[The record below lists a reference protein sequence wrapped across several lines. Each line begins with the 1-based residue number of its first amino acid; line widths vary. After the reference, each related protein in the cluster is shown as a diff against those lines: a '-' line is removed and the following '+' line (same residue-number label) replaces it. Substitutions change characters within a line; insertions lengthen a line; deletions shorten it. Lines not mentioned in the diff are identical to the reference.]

1 MVCICI
7 IIIIIVILLKI
18 YGITCDSIPPMM
30 YRLGVKALK
39 ANNRIVLG
47 LAFTMAL
54 VGVLLMGDW
63 QAIWHDPCSST
74 FNISVNVSTGVSSCD
89 NLSTSRMGINMVLPS
104 DPEGPSNSTSS
115 QVLGDELDMNLASPS
130 SSSSSSS
137 NSSDYQQMIDS
148 ACCEAQSSSGHQC
161 FWNPESRI
169 TGEFCNT
176 CHRECL
182 SKKTSINFYQF
193 TAGVLL
199 VSLATPLGFV
209 FISAITSDFT
219 PLHSQVTC
227 VLSHI
232 HI

>member
-1 MVCICI
+1 MG
-7 IIIIIVILLKI
+7 LLTYI
-18 YGITCDSIPPMM
+18 CDSIPPMM
-30 YRLGVKALK
+30 CRLGVKALK

-63 QAIWHDPCSST
+63 QAIGHDPCSSM
-74 FNISVNVSTGVSSCD
+74 FNTSVNVSTGVSSCN
-89 NLSTSRMGINMVLPS
+89 NLITSRMGIIMVLSS
-104 DPEGPSNSTSS
+104 DPEGPSNSTTS
-115 QVLGDELDMNLASPS
+115 QVLGDELGMNLASPSS

-137 NSSDYQQMIDS
+137 NSSDYQQMINS
-148 ACCEAQSSSGHQC
+148 TCCEAQSSSSHQC

-169 TGEFCNT
+169 TGEFCNM

-199 VSLATPLGFV
+199 VSLATPLGFI

>member
-1 MVCICI
+1 MG
-7 IIIIIVILLKI
+7 LLAHI
-18 YGITCDSIPPMM
+18 CDSILPMM
-30 YRLGVKALK
+30 CRLGVKALK
-39 ANNRIVLG
+39 VNNRIVLG

-63 QAIWHDPCSST
+63 QTIGHDPCSST
-74 FNISVNVSTGVSSCD
+74 FNTSVNVTTGVSSGD
-89 NLSTSRMGINMVLPS
+89 DMITSGMGIDMVLPS
-104 DPEGPSNSTSS
+104 DPEGLSNSTTS
-115 QVLGDELDMNLASPS
+115 QVLGDELGMNFASPS
-130 SSSSSSS
+130 PSSPSSSSS
-137 NSSDYQQMIDS
+137 NSSDYQLLVES
-148 ACCEAQSSSGHQC
+148 CEAQSSSSHQC

-176 CHRECL
+176 CHKECL

-193 TAGVLL
+193 TAGVML

-227 VLSHI
+227 VTSIFNDTAVVL
-232 HI
+232 